1 MRNVYYAPL
10 VRWEIV
16 DEIIL
21 LADENEREEVEKLVI
36 GSIDHVV
43 IETVLIYLPK
53 DHHHEFMQKLHGSY
67 HDPSILDWLKDKVH
81 DIEDKLKGAITQTK
95 SSIRSL
101 LE

>member
-21 LADENEREEVEKLVI
+21 LAPDEERAEVEKLVI

-43 IETVLIYLPK
+43 IETVLIHL
-53 DHHHEFMQKLHGSY
+53 DEAHHHEFMQKLHDGY
-67 HDPSILDWLKDKVH
+67 HDPSILGWLKDKVH
-81 DIEDKLKGAITQTK
+81 DIEDKLKDAISKTK
-95 SSIRSL
+95 TSIREL
-101 LE
+101 LS